1 MRQRTP
7 SSGRRSSPAAS
18 SSDDALAAV
27 RAAGRSR
34 GRVRSRRRSRWGRGI
49 VIALALLGIAA
60 AALWWSLPDVK
71 ALAKAPPKSTAF
83 IDLRRHE
90 AEAAHHRFT
99 LRWTWQPLERI
110 SPFLL
115 EAVVLSEDARFW
127 EHEGVDWD
135 AVEKA
140 AEKNLEKGRIAVGAS
155 TITQQ
160 VAKNLYLSPSKNP
173 VRKLREMLITRR
185 LEAELSKERILEIY
199 LNVAEWGDGVFG
211 AEAAA
216 RRWFGCS
223 ALNLAPAQAAR
234 LALALP
240 NPRQRAPTV
249 RSAVLDRRA
258 ARLVSAMERHGLI
271 PQAAPAA
278 PAAPGVESPAAAPG
292 EPAAPEP
299 VNPLVN
305 PNAPPGPE
313 PSTL

>member
-1 MRQRTP
+1 M
-7 SSGRRSSPAAS
+7 
-18 SSDDALAAV
+18 
-27 RAAGRSR
+27 
-34 GRVRSRRRSRWGRGI
+34 I
-49 VIALALLGIAA
+49 VGLILVA
-60 AALWWSLPDVK
+60 AALGAMALWVSLPDVK
-71 ALAKAPPKSTAF
+71 ALAKASPRSTAF

-90 AEAAHHRFT
+90 AEAAGQRFN

-127 EHEGVDWD
+127 DHEGVDWN

-173 VRKLREMLITRR
+173 VRKLREVLITHR
-185 LEAELSKERILEIY
+185 LEAQLSKERILEIY

-223 ALNLAPAQAAR
+223 ALELTPTQAAR

-240 NPRQRAPTV
+240 NPRQRAPLV
-249 RSAVLDRRA
+249 RSQVLDKKA
-258 ARLVSAMERHGLI
+258 ARLVRVMEQHGLI
-271 PQAAPAA
+271 ESAPAV
-278 PAAPGVESPAAAPG
+278 PDGAPGDT
-292 EPAAPEP
+292 
-299 VNPLVN
+299 
-305 PNAPPGPE
+305 
-313 PSTL
+313 STL

>member
-1 MRQRTP
+1 M
-7 SSGRRSSPAAS
+7 
-18 SSDDALAAV
+18 
-27 RAAGRSR
+27 
-34 GRVRSRRRSRWGRGI
+34 I
-49 VIALALLGIAA
+49 VGLLGVALVLGA
-60 AALWWSLPDVK
+60 VALWLTLPNVK

-90 AEAAHHRFT
+90 AEAAGHRFA

-140 AEKNLEKGRIAVGAS
+140 AEKNLERGRIAVGAS

-173 VRKLREMLITRR
+173 VRKLREVLITQR
-185 LEAELSKERILEIY
+185 LEAQLTKERILEIY
-199 LNVAEWGDGVFG
+199 VNVAEWGDGVFG

-223 ALNLAPAQAAR
+223 ALELSPTQAAR

-240 NPRQRAPTV
+240 NPRQRAPSV
-249 RSAVLDRRA
+249 KSPVLDRRA
-258 ARLVSAMERHGLI
+258 ARLVRVMEKHGLI
-271 PQAAPAA
+271 ESTPEDPAGV
-278 PAAPGVESPAAAPG
+278 PGDT
-292 EPAAPEP
+292 
-299 VNPLVN
+299 
-305 PNAPPGPE
+305 
-313 PSTL
+313 STL